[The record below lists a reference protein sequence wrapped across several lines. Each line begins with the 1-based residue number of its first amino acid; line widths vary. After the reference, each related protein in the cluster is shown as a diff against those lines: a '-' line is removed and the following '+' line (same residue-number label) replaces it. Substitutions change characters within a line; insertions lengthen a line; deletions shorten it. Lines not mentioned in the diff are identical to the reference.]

1 MTNKSKNTNTI
12 KFEDM
17 PDVLNVCEVSITL
30 QCSKYFVRKLIKENK
45 ISGTICGKG
54 YRIYKKSVLNF
65 LEGGAAIWQ
74 ISYVSP

>member
-1 MTNKSKNTNTI
+1 
-12 KFEDM
+12 M

-30 QCSKYFVRKLIKENK
+30 QCSEYFVRKLIKENK

-65 LEGGAAIWQ
+65 LEGGAAI
-74 ISYVSP
+74 

>member
-1 MTNKSKNTNTI
+1 MTNKSKNTNVI

-30 QCSKYFVRKLIKENK
+30 QCSEYFVRKLIKENK
-45 ISGTICGKG
+45 ISGAICGKG

-65 LEGGAAIWQ
+65 LEGGAAI
-74 ISYVSP
+74 